1 MNVKDS
7 FKSPALMLL
16 YGIVIGFAIV
26 GAILLNSTY
35 DDNPEVSLSNP
46 QVSLSNPE
54 VSLSNPEV
62 SVTITDDTHLREEI
76 AQLSSQ
82 VKRLETRV
90 ETLNRPS
97 ADGVGSTFADRV
109 CYEATS
115 RFTQGEW
122 VSGDYDSLV
131 DIILITMP
139 EALLVWSYSTDDS
152 NIHQWVS
159 LYCWE

>member
-46 QVSLSNPE
+46 EVSLSNPE

-62 SVTITDDTHLREEI
+62 SVTITDDTHLREEM

-97 ADGVGSTFADRV
+97 AGGVGSTFADRV

-122 VSGDYDSLV
+122 VGGDYDSLV
-131 DIILITMP
+131 DIILIKMP
-139 EALLVWSYSTDDS
+139 EALLVWSNGTDDS
-152 NIHQWVS
+152 DIHQWVS
-159 LYCWE
+159 FYCWE

>member
-76 AQLSSQ
+76 AQLSFGPGE
-82 VKRLETRV
+82 ETGN
-90 ETLNRPS
+90 EGGDTEPS
-97 ADGVGSTFADRV
+97 KCRWS
-109 CYEATS
+109 
-115 RFTQGEW
+115 W
-122 VSGDYDSLV
+122 VHLR
-131 DIILITMP
+131 
-139 EALLVWSYSTDDS
+139 
-152 NIHQWVS
+152 
-159 LYCWE
+159 